1 MANRL
6 FQQFSGTLD
15 KGVVYVQGSFAPD
28 TANAPTTVRG
38 SGFSVA
44 RTSTGLF
51 TITLQDKYVSLLSAQ
66 VSLQLAT
73 GDDKMLQLGAIDV
86 ISARTIQI
94 RVWDIS
100 GGAVADIAANANNR
114 INFLLLLKNSTV

>member
-6 FQQFSGTLD
+6 FQQFQGTLD
-15 KGVVYVQGSFAPD
+15 KGVVMLQGSFAPD
-28 TANAPTTVRG
+28 TANAPTTVKG
-38 SGFSVA
+38 KGFSVA

-51 TITLQDKYVSLLSAQ
+51 TITLQDTYQHLISGQ
-66 VSLQLAT
+66 VSLQLAA
-73 GDDKMLQLGAIDV
+73 GDDKFVQLGAVDV
-86 ISARTIQI
+86 ASAKTIQI

-114 INFLLLLKNSTV
+114 INFSLLLKNSTV